1 MLPSQHPNGSYE
13 TIAAWFTPR
22 LYTTNF
28 PSSVGHMA
36 GQANNDTA
44 ASEMGDFLRDIART
58 TVASLANAA
67 KHSAEELFDEARQK
81 LIASATAITGTEPV
95 ASATSLPSLVDT
107 GIGTHWLRNLLGRS
121 EWTLPCVGVKLV
133 L

>member
-1 MLPSQHPNGSYE
+1 
-13 TIAAWFTPR
+13 
-22 LYTTNF
+22 
-28 PSSVGHMA
+28 MA

-44 ASEMGDFLRDIART
+44 ASEMGDFLRDVART
-58 TVASLANAA
+58 TVAGLANAA

-81 LIASATAITGTEPV
+81 LVASATTMTRTEIA
-95 ASATSLPSLVDT
+95 ASTTSLPSLVDT